1 MSTTWK
7 IEEGS
12 ETILV
17 TVWFNNPGGKYTTT
31 KELDAI
37 TVDRIRNLPELTI
50 LSLMEIDASTLNDKL
65 TAHFARICKDVYK
78 TIVEKKWV
86 HADTGEPFVF
96 DDWIVDDILG
106 DKNKKSAVQI
116 LKLLAKGKLG
126 VRELTQLQKY
136 FDDPQKVKEV
146 VA

>member
-1 MSTTWK
+1 MSTTWN

-17 TVWFNNPGGKYTTT
+17 TVWFNNPGGKYKTRV
-31 KELDAI
+31 ELDKL
-37 TVDRIRNLPELTI
+37 TVDKIRELPDLTI
-50 LSLMEIDASTLNDKL
+50 LSLMQIDASALNDKL

-78 TIVEKKWV
+78 TIVEKEWE
-86 HADTGEPFVF
+86 HADTGEPFEF
-96 DDWIVDDILG
+96 DDWTVDDILG
-106 DKNKKSAVQI
+106 EKNTKSAVRI

-126 VRELTQLQKY
+126 VRELTQLQE
-136 FDDPQKVKEV
+136 FFANPSKVKEV